1 MAIDPTKIS
10 LTKALLLAAAFVAG
24 IVLVGVPAEVFLR

>member
-10 LTKALLLAAAFVAG
+10 LTRALLVGVVAVAV
-24 IVLVGVPAEVFLR
+24 IVLVGVLAEVVLR